1 MKNRWQLAYLIIFLL
16 GILVFL
22 YSVWEIIFQ
31 DNVLFISISLYL
43 ILIGIAVIIYYLYT
57 SYLKRTIDSIQI
69 FKKTL
74 EGGLFHFKCPHCQ
87 GYFAVKESMYK
98 ANVKTI
104 ITCPDCGKLGMIN
117 PSSPIIYDII
127 PEKKSMDVKFKCAY
141 CGESLK
147 IWAEGTDLYPILKV
161 FCCPFC
167 GKNKPL
173 KKI

>member
-1 MKNRWQLAYLIIFLL
+1 MKNKWQLAYLVIF
-16 GILVFL
+16 ILSIMVFL
-22 YSVWEIIFQ
+22 YSIWEIIFQ
-31 DNVLFISISLYL
+31 ENFLFTSISLYL
-43 ILIGIAVIIYYLYT
+43 ILIGLASILYYMY
-57 SYLKRTIDSIQI
+57 SYYLKRTIDPIQI

-74 EGGLFHFKCPHCQ
+74 EGGLFHFKCPQCN
-87 GYFAVKESMYK
+87 GYFAIKESMRK
-98 ANVKTI
+98 ASGKTV

-117 PSSPIIYDII
+117 PASPIIFDAI
-127 PEKKSMDVKFKCAY
+127 PEKKSKDVKFKCAY

-161 FCCPFC
+161 FYCPFC